1 MQQPNH
7 FRPDPESPPSRLFL
21 KKKSGSNFFR
31 KFEILKS
38 SHFVAKL
45 LSRLIGQTQTDADF
59 FRSFVRFGENYS
71 AIFFRLPIFF
81 RHLHRTRNSFSR
93 NADDRFF
100 RTLFVRISDLG
111 RSFILD
117 AVTPKSAFE
126 QKFSGASK
134 YNG

>member
-1 MQQPNH
+1 MAQ
-7 FRPDPESPPSRLFL
+7 
-21 KKKSGSNFFR
+21 
-31 KFEILKS
+31 
-38 SHFVAKL
+38 L

-71 AIFFRLPIFF
+71 AIFFRLPIFSGICIG
-81 RHLHRTRNSFSR
+81 REIHSAETLTI
-93 NADDRFF
+93 DFF
-100 RTLFVRISDLG
+100 RTLFVRISDLR